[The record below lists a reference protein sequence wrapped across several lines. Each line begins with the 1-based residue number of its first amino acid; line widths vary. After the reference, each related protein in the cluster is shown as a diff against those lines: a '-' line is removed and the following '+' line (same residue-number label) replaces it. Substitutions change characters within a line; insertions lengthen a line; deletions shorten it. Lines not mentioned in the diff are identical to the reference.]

1 MQLNTILIGLLITE
15 IRRTV
20 IRVNGIWRKSQTMI
34 TEEQWKEILE
44 NAQPMVV
51 KKIVNNSPNLPK
63 VKFKDDDTDYVNKP
77 TEE

>member
-1 MQLNTILIGLLITE
+1 MQLNTISIGLLITE

-51 KKIVNNSPNLPK
+51 KKIVNNSPSLPK

>member
-1 MQLNTILIGLLITE
+1 
-15 IRRTV
+15 
-20 IRVNGIWRKSQTMI
+20 MI

-51 KKIVNNSPNLPK
+51 KKIVNNSPSLPK